1 MGGERLLPR
10 YCWRWFS
17 GGASMA
23 EPLRT
28 LIPGTLRIGTYF
40 QLRKRMGGGLLLK
53 CFRLL
58 GVIHPILG
66 GTWAACIFAELTS
79 CASSACSI
87 HSSKSVGRPSA

>member
-1 MGGERLLPR
+1 MGGERLSPR

-17 GGASMA
+17 GGAGMA

-40 QLRKRMGGGLLLK
+40 QLRKRTGGGLLLK

-58 GVIHPILG
+58 DVDSPHSRRDLG
-66 GTWAACIFAELTS
+66 SMHLHRIDFVCLQRVPDPFIEISRAT
-79 CASSACSI
+79 
-87 HSSKSVGRPSA
+87 